1 MADRPWQDHA
11 RMVAT
16 RGDIAAKS
24 LEGKVVAKRFVEG
37 ALYEVAAPQAPLRGE
52 PRLDAL
58 LDTEALKGE
67 RVMVYD
73 SNEEG
78 WSWGQLVDDD
88 YVGWLPTDAL
98 RPAGPPPTHTVSA
111 VRTFVFPGPD
121 IKLTPLETLSF
132 GCKLPIARTHQQFAV
147 TADNGFVPLRHLGD
161 QTYRETDFVATAERF
176 VGTPYL
182 WGGKTSL
189 GLDCSALTQLALGS
203 VGIVWPRDTLMQE
216 PLGARIEPTADFSN
230 LVRGDLIFWI
240 GHMAIA
246 RDSATLIH
254 ANAHHMAVAIEPI
267 AEAVARIGAAGA
279 EISSVRRLS
288 GLVQ

>member
-1 MADRPWQDHA
+1 
-11 RMVAT
+11 MVAN

-24 LEGKVVAKRFVEG
+24 LEGTVVAERFVAG
-37 ALYEVAAPQAPLRGE
+37 VLYEVAAAQAPLRGE

-73 SNEEG
+73 SNENG

-88 YVGWLPTDAL
+88 YVGWLPTDSL
-98 RPAGPPPTHTVSA
+98 RPAGAPPTHTVSA
-111 VRTFVFPGPD
+111 VRTLVFPGPD
-121 IKLTPLETLSF
+121 IKLTPIETLSF
-132 GCKLPIARTHQQFAV
+132 GCRLPIARIHQQFAV
-147 TADNGFVPLRHLGD
+147 TADNGFVPLLHLGD
-161 QTYRETDFVATAERF
+161 QAYRETDFVAVAERF

-189 GLDCSALTQLALGS
+189 GLDCSGLTQLALGS
-203 VGIVWPRDTLMQE
+203 VGIAWPRDTLMQE
-216 PLGARIEPTADFSN
+216 PLGARIEPAADFSD

-240 GHMAIA
+240 GHVAIV
-246 RDSATLIH
+246 RDNATLIH

-267 AEAVARIGAAGA
+267 GEAVTRIRGAGA
-279 EISSVRRLS
+279 EISSVRRLE
-288 GLVQ
+288 GVAQ